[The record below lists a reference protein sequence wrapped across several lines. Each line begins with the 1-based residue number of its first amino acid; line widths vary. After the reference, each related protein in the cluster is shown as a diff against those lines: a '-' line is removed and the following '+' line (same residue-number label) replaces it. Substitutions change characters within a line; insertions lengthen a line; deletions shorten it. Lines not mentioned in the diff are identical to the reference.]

1 MDYSLNQQGYVY
13 IHDGCKLH
21 FDKIEVK
28 CGTKVSEFPVIGN
41 HIDVAIE
48 GAKPTM
54 FILTG
59 RFFISDFEYLSAYI
73 SNKVGYHMRSLSING
88 KNYYNMILLD
98 AQISVDS
105 SKLFGNMVFRII
117 SS

>member
-59 RFFISDFEYLSAYI
+59 RFFISDFEYLRAYI
-73 SNKVGYHMRSLSING
+73 SNKIGYHMRSGTHYLSREDWQYYIRYINSNRG
-88 KNYYNMILLD
+88 SI
-98 AQISVDS
+98 
-105 SKLFGNMVFRII
+105 
-117 SS
+117 